1 MNIQFLVTSVA
12 VVDVQKTLCGA
23 GEVHFVESEVLTIL
37 DELRQAMCQLSLVI
51 NARNDVRQLYYENM
65 CPQLIAASE

>member
-1 MNIQFLVTSVA
+1 MISIFSLP
-12 VVDVQKTLCGA
+12 VDVQKTLCRA

-37 DELRQAMCQLSLVI
+37 DEFRQAMCQLSLVI
-51 NARNDVRQLYYENM
+51 KARNDVQQQYYENM